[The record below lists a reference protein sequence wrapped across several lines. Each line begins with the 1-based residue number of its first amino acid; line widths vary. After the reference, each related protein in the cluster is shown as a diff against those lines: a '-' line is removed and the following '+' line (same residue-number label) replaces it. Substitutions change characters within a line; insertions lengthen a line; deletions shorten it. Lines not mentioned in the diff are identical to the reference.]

1 MSEIK
6 TITATSTEQEITL
19 DATYQFMWFRN
30 LGDNDCYVSDHSGI
44 IAGADDVALCK
55 AGECVRITL
64 PQAPMSNKAYIKA
77 VDGSNTVEI
86 HAQNFSDKPTA
97 KTGKGSG
104 GGSQIVVEALTVD
117 TNGVYTAPTGKA
129 YSPVTVD
136 VQEQPWQP
144 LEDGYSNFWFEL
156 SNDTLSPWLN
166 FSAKNAGAT
175 IDWGDGSGEQ
185 ALTALTP
192 THTYAKAGKYV
203 VKVKGVTSMGAAQ
216 QQSPLTEYIHSLRY
230 VEFNNELTTASATF
244 RYCVNLKKARVSS
257 VSTFGVNVFQA
268 CTDLVDVGS
277 INATNIPVGLF
288 YNAFSLKNI
297 SLLNTISI
305 EASAFST
312 CTSLREIIL
321 PSTVTS
327 IGNSAFSNCSSLT
340 EIHIQATTPPTL
352 GTNVFQSLPSNY
364 VIYVPVGTSETYKAA
379 SGWSTYADHILE
391 EGQTPNR
398 MMLAKF
404 NSDNTDNEEMR

>member
-1 MSEIK
+1 MSKVK
-6 TITATSTEQEITL
+6 TITVTSTEQEITL
-19 DATYQFMWFRN
+19 DATYQFVWFRN

-136 VQEQPWQP
+136 VVEQPWEP

-156 SNDTLSPWLN
+156 TDDTLSPWLN
-166 FSAKNAGAT
+166 FSAKNNDAV
-175 IDWGDGSGEQ
+175 IDWGDGSGEV
-185 ALTALTP
+185 ALDTLTP
-192 THTYAKAGKYV
+192 THTYSKAGKYV
-203 VKVKGVTSMGAAQ
+203 VKVKGVTGIARQ
-216 QQSPLTEYIHSLRY
+216 NLSPYNGKYLVALRY
-230 VEFNNELTTASATF
+230 IELSDEIETLSQSAFFMCTGLMALFFSNDEITFGSDTF
-244 RYCVNLKKARVSS
+244 RTCSALSKIELPSEIETIPAEFIHYGYSLSNITIPS
-257 VSTFGVNVFQA
+257 NVA
-268 CTDLVDVGS
+268 S
-277 INATNIPVGLF
+277 IGN
-288 YNAFSLKNI
+288 NAFNACS
-297 SLLNTISI
+297 SLNTIHV
-305 EASAFST
+305 
-312 CTSLREIIL
+312 L
-321 PSTVTS
+321 P
-327 IGNSAFSNCSSLT
+327 
-340 EIHIQATTPPTL
+340 TTPPTL
-352 GTNVFQSLPSNY
+352 GNNVFSNLLSSFI
-364 VIYVPVGTSETYKAA
+364 IYVPVGTGDTYKAA

-398 MMLAKF
+398 AMLAKF
-404 NSDNTDNEEMR
+404 NSNNTDNEEMR